1 MKALQGMRVV
11 DLSRV
16 LAGPYCTMVLADLG
30 AEIIKVERPGEGDDS
45 RAFGPYIG
53 NESAYFMSLNRGK
66 KSITLDF
73 KVKEDLEVF
82 WELVKSADI
91 LVENFRPGTMEK
103 LNIGYE
109 DIHKV
114 NPKLIYAAISGFGH
128 SGPYSDRPAYDMIVQ
143 AMGGIMSITGEPNRP
158 PVRVGTSIGDITAGL
173 FGAIGV
179 LSALEAR
186 HVTGEGQKVD
196 IGMLDCQVA
205 ILENAIARYF
215 ITGAPPTPLGARHPS
230 IAPFEPFPTK
240 DYYVIIPA
248 GNDALYKKLCQLLQ
262 MEQYINDPR
271 FVTNKDRV
279 QHVDALYE
287 IISAIT
293 RTRTTAE
300 WMKYLEEGGIPVGP
314 INTVDKVVFDP
325 QVQAREMIV
334 EVEHPTAGK
343 MHIAGNPVKL
353 SATPGEVITPAPLL
367 GQHNEWIL
375 ANILGWPEQKIG
387 AYLNSK
393 GGIAP

>member
-1 MKALQGMRVV
+1 MKALQGMRVL

-30 AEIIKVERPGEGDDS
+30 AEIIKVERPGDGDDS
-45 RAFGPYIG
+45 RAFGPYMG

-73 KVKEDLEVF
+73 KNNKDREIF
-82 WELVKSADI
+82 WELVKAADV

-103 LNIGYE
+103 LHMGYDE
-109 DIHKV
+109 IHRV
-114 NPKLIYAAISGFGH
+114 NPRLIYAAISGFGH

-179 LSALEAR
+179 LSAVAAR

-215 ITGAPPTPLGARHPS
+215 ITGTPPLPLGARHPS

-279 QHVDALYE
+279 QHVDELYE

-293 RTRTTAE
+293 RTRTTAD

-343 MHIAGNPVKL
+343 MHIAGNPIKL
-353 SATPGEVITPAPLL
+353 SATPGEVSAPAPLL
-367 GQHNEWIL
+367 GQHTEWVL
-375 ANILGWPEQKIG
+375 SNILGWPDQKIDDYWN
-387 AYLNSK
+387 AKN
-393 GGIAP
+393 